1 MPVVWADAIL
11 TWALAR
17 LAGIVTYP
25 LRLLGRPLR
34 TLTAV
39 ASKGSSGGTA
49 LPEARIIPRDQHP
62 ISRKQISRAA
72 LNVLYGLH
80 EQGFQAFL
88 VGGCLRDL
96 LCGREPKDF
105 DVVTDATPEQVQRL
119 FKRSRIIGRRFQ
131 IVHVR
136 FGREV
141 IEVST
146 FRAFQRDDQE
156 LDRDQHSAH
165 EETGLVLRD
174 NTWGSIEEDAL
185 RRDFTINALYY
196 NIADFALYDFVGSR
210 RAIERGEISLI
221 GDPEQ
226 RYREDPVRMLRAA
239 RFAAKLGFRLDQKA
253 SRKIPELAE
262 LLLQVPP
269 ARLFDEVLKLFL
281 SGHARAS
288 MQQLQDLGLFHFLF
302 PETDRSL
309 KGPQGKVWEK
319 LILAAM
325 DNTDRRLAQDK
336 PVTPAFIFAVLLW
349 PVTVARLEKLR
360 ADGMPPAPALH
371 KAAGWALNQ
380 QVQHTAIPRR
390 FSTVMRE
397 MWDLQDRLPRRGGR
411 RAEALVQHP
420 RFRAAYDFLL
430 LREQAGELPA
440 GLGDWWTRYQDADED
455 QREAMV
461 QALGPNQGTSGG
473 GKRRRRRRRPANSQG

>member
-1 MPVVWADAIL
+1 MP
-11 TWALAR
+11 R
-17 LAGIVTYP
+17 
-25 LRLLGRPLR
+25 
-34 TLTAV
+34 
-39 ASKGSSGGTA
+39 
-49 LPEARIIPRDQHP
+49 LPEARVIPRDQHP
-62 ISRKQISRAA
+62 ISRKDISRAA

-80 EQGFQAFL
+80 KAGFEAYL

-96 LCGREPKDF
+96 LCGRQPKDF
-105 DVVTDATPEQVQRL
+105 DVVTDATPEEVHRL

-146 FRAFQRDDQE
+146 FRAFQRDD
-156 LDRDQHSAH
+156 LDDDQHLAH

-174 NTWGSIEEDAL
+174 NAWGSIEEDAL
-185 RRDFTINALYY
+185 RRDFTVNALYY
-196 NIADFALYDFVGSR
+196 NIADFALYDFVQSR
-210 RAIERGEISLI
+210 RDIERGVLRLI

-239 RFAAKLGFRLDQKA
+239 RFAAKLGFEPDRA
-253 SRKIPELAE
+253 TAEPIPRLAE

-288 MQQLQDLGLFHFLF
+288 YNELRDLGLFPFLF
-302 PETDRSL
+302 PETDRCL
-309 KGPQGKVWEK
+309 RGDQGDMWDD

-325 DNTDRRLAQDK
+325 DNTDARLAEDK

-349 PVTVARLEKLR
+349 PVVVARLDKHR
-360 ADGMPPAPALH
+360 ADGVPPAPALH
-371 KAAGWALNQ
+371 KAASWALDQ
-380 QVQHTAIPRR
+380 QIRHTAVPRR

-397 MWDLQDRLPRRGGR
+397 MWDLQQRLPRRGGK
-411 RAEALVQHP
+411 RADTLLQHP

-430 LREQAGELPA
+430 LREQAGELRA
-440 GLGDWWTRYQDADED
+440 GLGAWWTRYQQVDESE
-455 QREAMV
+455 RYAMT
-461 QALGPNQGTSGG
+461 QALGPNQGGG
-473 GKRRRRRRRPANSQG
+473 GGGGNNGNGGRRRRRRRSGRSAPNQD

>member
-1 MPVVWADAIL
+1 MP
-11 TWALAR
+11 R
-17 LAGIVTYP
+17 
-25 LRLLGRPLR
+25 
-34 TLTAV
+34 
-39 ASKGSSGGTA
+39 
-49 LPEARIIPRDQHP
+49 LPEARVIPRDQHP
-62 ISRKQISRAA
+62 ISRKDVSRAA

-80 EQGFQAFL
+80 KAGFEAYL

-96 LCGREPKDF
+96 LSGRKPKDF
-105 DVVTDATPEQVQRL
+105 DVVTDATPEEVHRL

-146 FRAFQRDDQE
+146 FRAFQRDD
-156 LDRDQHSAH
+156 LDEDQHLAH

-174 NTWGSIEEDAL
+174 NVWGSIQEDAL

-196 NIADFALYDFVGSR
+196 NIADFALYDFVQSR
-210 RAIERGEISLI
+210 RDIERGVIRLI

-239 RFAAKLGFRLDQKA
+239 RFAAKLGFELDA
-253 SRKIPELAE
+253 DTAGPIPGLAE

-288 MQQLQDLGLFHFLF
+288 YTELRRLGLFTFLF
-302 PETDRSL
+302 PETEECLTGD
-309 KGPQGKVWEK
+309 QGELWER

-336 PVTPAFIFAVLLW
+336 PVTPAFILAVLLW
-349 PVTVARLEKLR
+349 PVVVARFDKLR
-360 ADGMPPAPALH
+360 GDGMPPAPALH
-371 KAAGWALNQ
+371 KAAGWALAQ
-380 QVQHTAIPRR
+380 QVDHTAVPRR

-397 MWDLQDRLPRRGGR
+397 MWDLQQRLPRRGGK
-411 RAEALVQHP
+411 RAETLIQHP

-430 LREQAGELPA
+430 LREDAGEIKP
-440 GLGDWWTRYQDADED
+440 GLGAWWTRYQQLDEQERYD
-455 QREAMV
+455 MV
-461 QALGPNQGTSGG
+461 QALCPTLGG
-473 GKRRRRRRRPANSQG
+473 GGGGGGGRRRRRRRPRSGGNKD

>member
-1 MPVVWADAIL
+1 MPCK
-11 TWALAR
+11 
-17 LAGIVTYP
+17 
-25 LRLLGRPLR
+25 LLEHMTRWFTPGSP
-34 TLTAV
+34 
-39 ASKGSSGGTA
+39 KSSG
-49 LPEARIIPRDQHP
+49 PIEPRVIPRDQHP
-62 ISRKQISRAA
+62 ISRKQVSRAA
-72 LNVLYGLH
+72 LDVLYGLH
-80 EQGFQAFL
+80 KGGFEAYL
-88 VGGCLRDL
+88 VGGCLRDI

-105 DVVTDATPEQVQRL
+105 DVSTNATPEQVNRL

-146 FRAFQRDDQE
+146 FRAKASDDNQ
-156 LDRDQHSAH
+156 DQNKHHAH

-288 MQQLQDLGLFHFLF
+288 MQKLQDLGLFHFLF

-325 DNTDRRLAQDK
+325 DNTDRRLADDK

-461 QALGPNQGTSGG
+461 QALGPNQGASGG
-473 GKRRRRRRRPANSQG
+473 GKRRRRRRKPANGQG

>member
-1 MPVVWADAIL
+1 M
-11 TWALAR
+11 
-17 LAGIVTYP
+17 
-25 LRLLGRPLR
+25 
-34 TLTAV
+34 
-39 ASKGSSGGTA
+39 
-49 LPEARIIPRDQHP
+49 IPRNQHS
-62 ISRKQISRAA
+62 ISRKQVSRAA
-72 LNVLYGLH
+72 LNVLYGLNKA
-80 EQGFQAFL
+80 GFEAFL

-96 LCGREPKDF
+96 LCGRQPKDF
-105 DVVTDATPEQVQRL
+105 DVVTDATPDQVADL

-146 FRAFQRDDQE
+146 FRAFQRDDD
-156 LDRDQHSAH
+156 LDSDQHSAH

-196 NIADFALYDFVGSR
+196 NIADFALYDFVDSR
-210 RAIERGEISLI
+210 RDIENGVIRMI
-221 GDPEQ
+221 GDPVQ

-239 RFAAKLGFRLDQKA
+239 RFAAKLGFSLDAA
-253 SRKIPELAE
+253 SATPIPAMAE

-288 MQQLQDLGLFHFLF
+288 YQQLRDLGLFHFLF
-302 PETDRSL
+302 PDTEDSLEGDQGET
-309 KGPQGKVWEK
+309 WER

-349 PVTVARLEKLR
+349 PVITARLER
-360 ADGMPPAPALH
+360 YQDEGMPSAPALH
-371 KAAGWALNQ
+371 KAATAALNL
-380 QVQHTAIPRR
+380 QVKHTAIPRR

-397 MWDLQDRLPRRGGR
+397 MWELQMRLPKRGGK
-411 RAEALVQHP
+411 RADATMEHP

-430 LREQAGELPA
+430 LREEAGELNP
-440 GLGDWWTRYQDADED
+440 GLGQWWTLYQEADDIERRD
-455 QREAMV
+455 MV
-461 QALGPNQGTSGG
+461 QALGPQAQGGNG
-473 GKRRRRRRRPANSQG
+473 RRRRRRRR

>member
-1 MPVVWADAIL
+1 MALKFIERLSQPLSKL
-11 TWALAR
+11 TSF
-17 LAGIVTYP
+17 
-25 LRLLGRPLR
+25 LGKGSQ
-34 TLTAV
+34 
-39 ASKGSSGGTA
+39 SKG
-49 LPEARIIPRDQHP
+49 LPEATVVPRDQHP
-62 ISRKQISRAA
+62 ISRQQISRAA

-80 EQGFQAFL
+80 KADFQAYL
-88 VGGCLRDL
+88 VGGCLRDM
-96 LCGREPKDF
+96 LCGRQPKDF
-105 DVVTDATPEQVQRL
+105 DVVTDATPEQVQSL

-146 FRAFQRDDQE
+146 FRAFQRDDM
-156 LDRDQHSAH
+156 DDDQHLAH

-174 NTWGSIEEDAL
+174 NAWGSIEEDAV

-210 RAIERGEISLI
+210 QDIERGVIRLI

-239 RFAAKLGFRLDQKA
+239 RFAAKLGFQLDPA
-253 SRKIPELAE
+253 TREPIPRLAE

-288 MQQLQDLGLFHFLF
+288 FSRLRELGLFAFLF
-302 PETDRSL
+302 PQTERCLADDPD
-309 KGPQGKVWEK
+309 GVWER

-325 DNTDRRLAQDK
+325 DNTDRRLEQDK
-336 PVTPAFIFAVLLW
+336 PVTPAFILAVLLW
-349 PVTVARLEKLR
+349 PVITARLAKYRE
-360 ADGMPPAPALH
+360 DGVPPAPALH
-371 KAAGWALNQ
+371 KAASWALAE
-380 QVQHTAIPRR
+380 QVKHTAVPRR

-397 MWDLQDRLPRRGGR
+397 MWELQQRLPRRGGK
-411 RAEALVQHP
+411 RADTLLEHP

-430 LREQAGELPA
+430 LREQAGELPP
-440 GLGDWWTRYQDADED
+440 GLGDWWTRYQQADED
-455 QREAMV
+455 QRRALV
-461 QALGPNQGTSGG
+461 QNLGPGQGG
-473 GKRRRRRRRPANSQG
+473 GKSRGRRRRRRRS